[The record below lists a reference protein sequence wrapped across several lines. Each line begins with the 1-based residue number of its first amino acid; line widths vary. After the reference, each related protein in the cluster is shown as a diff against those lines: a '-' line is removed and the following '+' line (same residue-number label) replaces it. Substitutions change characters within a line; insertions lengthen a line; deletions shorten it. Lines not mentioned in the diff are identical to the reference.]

1 MAPAEASFISTSY
14 HTERLGPAAAL
25 ATIAKMKA
33 VGAIEHN
40 IAMGRLIKRGWAEAA
55 ESAGLEIAV
64 SGIDPWPAFKFGA
77 PQDAHGFQAPQQATS
92 PLRTLF
98 TQEMLRRGFLA
109 LDVALPS
116 FAHKEAHI
124 EAYLSAVRAVF
135 ADIAGWLEEAG
146 GDEHA
151 LAAKLAGPIA
161 GPPAIQRR
169 LVR

>member
-98 TQEMLRRGFLA
+98 TQEMLRRGYLA
-109 LDVALPS
+109 TNYVVVS
-116 FAHKEAHI
+116 FAHTDEI
-124 EAYLSAVRAVF
+124 VDAYLRHASEVF
-135 ADIAGWLEEAG
+135 AQIGAWVAEG
-146 GDEHA
+146 
-151 LAAKLAGPIA
+151 AASCE
-161 GPPAIQRR
+161 RR
-169 LVR
+169 LEGPVKHSGPRRV